1 MNDLKCFFGFH
12 KYEVI
17 EKEQITT
24 SSGNVIGTVY
34 VLSCK
39 NCGKIITKN
48 VYTKASDK
56 YEWL

>member
-17 EKEQITT
+17 EKEQMING
-24 SSGNVIGTVY
+24 SGNIIGTVY

-39 NCGKIITKN
+39 NCGKLITKV
-48 VYTKASDK
+48 VYTK
-56 YEWL
+56 LFN